1 MLFLKIIVFNKLY
14 NIENFCFIME
24 VREIKSGTKVI
35 LKTKSEEIECRVLES
50 PRRDIILVKLDSGYN
65 IGIKEEDILDFKVI
79 KEKKESKKKLELK
92 SKKGLKN
99 VALVVTG
106 GTISSRLDYK
116 TGGVKWLIEPEELLK
131 FYPEILEFANISKI
145 EVPFMKASEDMDAKD
160 WGIIAETV
168 ANLLNDSDIEGVIV
182 THGTDFLHYTAA
194 ALSFSLRNVNKPVVL
209 TYSQRSS
216 DRASSDARLNLQCA
230 AQIAVSDIAEV
241 MLVGH
246 GTTEDTFCYAMR
258 GTKVRKMHTSR
269 RDTFRP
275 INDKPIAKVYLDK
288 IEYFGNYNVRDNKK
302 KVELRNKF
310 SDKVVLLKFYPG
322 MDSEIFDYLLEKGI
336 KGVVIEAS
344 GLGHVATSDARK
356 NVLSKIKKLVNSGIV
371 VVVAP
376 QTLYGKLDPL
386 VYSNGREFLKTGAI
400 FLKDILPETAFVKL
414 GWVLAN
420 KELNKNAKRNLEE
433 NFSREFSEFISEDEF
448 LN

>member
-1 MLFLKIIVFNKLY
+1 
-14 NIENFCFIME
+14 ME